1 MAPNLYYSV
10 IVDGQWQM
18 LLQHVAQ
25 HTRKVRFLMLRM
37 AAFLTEQLHWQ
48 NFGRLAV
55 AVESTNLVSTLL
67 IHEHIAR
74 SLSPAISFSFYL
86 FRFRVVCQVQTHFG
100 VVFKIRLIILKTII
114 TFIAITFI
122 VYIKFL
128 KVDLDLHTV
137 RRRNLKRGGGRERL
151 LGQIL

>member
-74 SLSPAISFSFYL
+74 SLSPAISLSLFLSISFG
-86 FRFRVVCQVQTHFG
+86 FVWFARSKHISVSS
-100 VVFKIRLIILKTII
+100 LKY
-114 TFIAITFI
+114 
-122 VYIKFL
+122 V
-128 KVDLDLHTV
+128 
-137 RRRNLKRGGGRERL
+137 
-151 LGQIL
+151 